1 MYLIYSFLFTIGFV
15 LALPYYLLRRGG
27 SGALRGIQERFGQ
40 LPESF
45 RQRTPG
51 AILVHAVSLGETL
64 ALVPLVKELEC
75 RYPAR
80 KIFLSHATV
89 TGRQAGRERL
99 PGIAGQFY
107 LPLDWRWSMRRMIRH
122 LQPELVIIGETELWP
137 NFFRTVKAEGSKL
150 VVVNARVS
158 DRSFP
163 RYRLG
168 RFFLRR
174 VLADVDRILAQSPG
188 QRARFVSLGAS
199 ADQVV
204 VTGNMKFEF
213 SPPARNDFS
222 QRLGAR
228 LNEAGFSPVMI
239 AASTMPGEEE
249 KVLRAWRE
257 IRRDHAR
264 GLLILA
270 PRRPERFDTVARLLE
285 RQGVIFVRRSGMTE
299 VLDGSKR
306 EDGSRLE
313 AMLLDS
319 IGELGALFEVCTLA
333 YVGGSLVATGGH
345 NPLEPAYWAK
355 PVLFGPHMENFSD
368 MADLFL
374 RAGAAI
380 RVADEHSLAGEVL
393 TLLRDPEG
401 AQAMGEAA
409 RRLLDEH
416 RGATARNL
424 SHIEKF
430 LKVETPECQMA
441 VQST

>member
-1 MYLIYSFLFTIGFV
+1 MYLIYSFLFTVGFV

-27 SGALRGIQERFGQ
+27 SGALRGIQERFGR

-45 RQRTPG
+45 RQQTPG

-64 ALVPLVKELEC
+64 ALVPLVKELER
-75 RYPAR
+75 RYPER

-99 PGIAGQFY
+99 PGIAGQIY
-107 LPLDWRWSMRRMIRH
+107 LPLDWRWSMRRMVRH
-122 LQPELVIIGETELWP
+122 LQPELVLIGETELWP

-163 RYRLG
+163 RYRMG

-174 VLADVDRILAQSPG
+174 VLADVDRILAQSPS

-285 RQGVIFVRRSGMTE
+285 RQGVNFVRRSRLTE
-299 VLDGSKR
+299 VLDGSEKR
-306 EDGSRLE
+306 ERVE
-313 AMLLDS
+313 ARS
-319 IGELGALFEVCTLA
+319 
-333 YVGGSLVATGGH
+333 H
-345 NPLEPAYWAK
+345 
-355 PVLFGPHMENFSD
+355 
-368 MADLFL
+368 
-374 RAGAAI
+374 AA
-380 RVADEHSLAGEVL
+380 
-393 TLLRDPEG
+393 
-401 AQAMGEAA
+401 
-409 RRLLDEH
+409 
-416 RGATARNL
+416 
-424 SHIEKF
+424 
-430 LKVETPECQMA
+430 
-441 VQST
+441 